1 MSQTSALQALD
12 MAMERERGGNRFY
25 LEAAGKTSD
34 SKGKR
39 MFQWLAKEEL
49 KHLQWVEQQRQA
61 LIQGEKWQKV
71 AGLDEPLIK
80 KTDFPEQ
87 TESVGTVRPNTGEL
101 EALSLGIKAEQESI
115 ALYIKA
121 GQETVDA
128 EGKAMFARLVQEEQA
143 HRDILEE
150 EYEWL
155 RQSSGYFT
163 LHRFQLPG
171 K

>member
-1 MSQTSALQALD
+1 MSQASALQALD
-12 MAMERERGGNRFY
+12 MAMEREKGGNRFY
-25 LEAAGKTSD
+25 LEAADKTAD

-61 LIQGEKWQKV
+61 LIQGKKWQKV
-71 AGLDEPLIK
+71 TGLDEPLIK
-80 KTDFPEQ
+80 KSDFPQ
-87 TESVGTVRPNTGEL
+87 PAESAGTVKPNTGEL
-101 EALSLGIKAEQESI
+101 EALSLGIKAEKDSI
-115 ALYIKA
+115 ALYTKA
-121 GQETVDA
+121 GQDTVDA
-128 EGKAMFARLVQEEQA
+128 EGKAMFTRLVQEEKV
-143 HRDILEE
+143 HLDILEE